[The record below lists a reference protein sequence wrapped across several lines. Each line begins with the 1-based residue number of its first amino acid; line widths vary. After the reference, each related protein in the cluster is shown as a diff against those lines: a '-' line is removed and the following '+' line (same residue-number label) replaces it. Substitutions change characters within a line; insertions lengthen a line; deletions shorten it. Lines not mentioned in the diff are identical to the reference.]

1 MTKKE
6 DSAAGKKLA
15 DPAPGSD
22 YFVSE
27 ILKNGC
33 LLFSFYLNIYSEVL
47 LFIE

>member
-6 DSAAGKKLA
+6 GGAAGKKLA

-27 ILKNGC
+27 IKKKLY
-33 LLFSFYLNIYSEVL
+33 FVFTSH
-47 LFIE
+47 FI